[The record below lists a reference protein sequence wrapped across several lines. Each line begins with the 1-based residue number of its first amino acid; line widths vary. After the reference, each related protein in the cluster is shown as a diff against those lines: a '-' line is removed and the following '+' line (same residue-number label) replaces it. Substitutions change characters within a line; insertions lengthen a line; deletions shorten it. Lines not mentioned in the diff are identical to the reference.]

1 MDRMELREGM
11 GVYTPNDEQVGRVS
25 GFVLE
30 PGTNRVTHLVIQK
43 GWLFSEDR
51 VLLFDSVSSA
61 NGDKVTLRENIDDIN
76 SLPLFE
82 ESHYIRFPEADVSRG
97 GNARA
102 GGEADIG
109 MRSYD
114 EVNRDPVTEA
124 DVSRGGE
131 PRYYPVP
138 GPAYYWYPP
147 YGYTGFAMGPYGG
160 PPMETTRNIPKGSI
174 PLKEGTG
181 VISSDGEHV
190 GDVERLFVEPDKNR
204 VTHFTISQGLL
215 FKDQK
220 LVPAHWV
227 KSVEEDKVHLSVS
240 SEFLRGLPSH
250 ED

>member
-1 MDRMELREGM
+1 M
-11 GVYTPNDEQVGRVS
+11 P
-25 GFVLE
+25 
-30 PGTNRVTHLVIQK
+30 
-43 GWLFSEDR
+43 
-51 VLLFDSVSSA
+51 FDSVSSA
-61 NGDKVTLRENIDDIN
+61 TGDKVTLRDDIDDIN

-82 ESHYIRFPEADVSRG
+82 ESHFIQSPEADVSRG
-97 GNARA
+97 GDARV
-102 GGEADIG
+102 GKEADAG
-109 MRSYD
+109 MRTYD

-131 PRYYPVP
+131 PKYYPVP

-147 YGYTGFAMGPYGG
+147 HGYAGFPVGYYGWPAVD
-160 PPMETTRNIPKGSI
+160 TTRNIPEGTT
-174 PLKEGTG
+174 PLKEEAD

-190 GDVERLFVEPDKNR
+190 GDVGRLFVEPDKNR

-215 FKDQK
+215 FRDQK